1 MFSSPKKVQPQ
12 LSIDYPVL
20 PTAGGDL
27 LAAVLGCGSDAGVRV
42 EESALDPRAL
52 HLLISHPTTPVH
64 GPIPTRAPRA
74 QALKAMFDGA
84 AVPAEFVRT
93 NAGLKLRVQVGPGYG
108 GGA

>member
-27 LAAVLGCGSDAGVRV
+27 LAAVLGCGSDAMVRAEV
-42 EESALDPRAL
+42 RTGTPLASLLCYDTPPR
-52 HLLISHPTTPVH
+52 HTT
-64 GPIPTRAPRA
+64 TRTSRA

>member
-42 EESALDPRAL
+42 HLESALGPTAL
-52 HLLISHPTTPVH
+52 HLPTSRPTTPVT
-64 GPIPTRAPRA
+64 GPPP
-74 QALKAMFDGA
+74 
-84 AVPAEFVRT
+84 PAR
-93 NAGLKLRVQVGPGYG
+93 RP
-108 GGA
+108 